1 MFHFSFFP
9 KKKFLLFLFS
19 CISFKYV
26 LLLALVSEF
35 NCFLRSRCSME
46 MWCPDDIGR
55 DSWDWVGPPAWGRAC
70 FNSPEW
76 GGGSSPVKTEPP
88 QILLLLLLSSLLLF
102 GTHLDD
108 GCMSTRVGDAL
119 HTEYKFK
126 RPGLCKDPSPTKKT
140 SQRKPRCA
148 PSGTATNKT
157 RAVSQKPA
165 EFDEFSMRPA
175 LQLFHLR
182 PLILNF
188 RSSSSPNSSSSS
200 SMSKPSKIIR

>member
-1 MFHFSFFP
+1 MNVFHFLFSFFLIFCS
-9 KKKFLLFLFS
+9 FLHFFIFQCVSFFILSEEKVSSFLFS

-119 HTEYKFK
+119 HTEYKNK
-126 RPGLCKDPSPTKKT
+126 RGLAYARIPLPQKKPRNASRVALPVVLQRIKLVQCLKNPLNSMNSACDPPCSFSIFDPS
-140 SQRKPRCA
+140 S
-148 PSGTATNKT
+148 
-157 RAVSQKPA
+157 
-165 EFDEFSMRPA
+165 
-175 LQLFHLR
+175 
-182 PLILNF
+182 
-188 RSSSSPNSSSSS
+188 
-200 SMSKPSKIIR
+200 